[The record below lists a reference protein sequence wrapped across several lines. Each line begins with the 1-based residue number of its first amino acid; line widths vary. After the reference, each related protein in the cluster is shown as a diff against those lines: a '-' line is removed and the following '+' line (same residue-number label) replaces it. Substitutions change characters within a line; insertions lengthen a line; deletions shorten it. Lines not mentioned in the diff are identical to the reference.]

1 MYLYEKLISILLL
14 SLPGIMSETTEN
26 SQLTALKNQ
35 DEQCGSYCFGI
46 LKPFIEKVS
55 SLQPR
60 KEKAKKFREM
70 ESLDNYCLIK
80 EDFIDQIIHLIAFS
94 NNIENK
100 WMVELKNKD
109 FQILNQTVKISSLEK
124 RLTEKENEMK
134 AIENKLIV
142 DLKNKDSE
150 ISNLKSQEKEN
161 SAIIGKL
168 RKNLTDKENEINNLS
183 SCIGKETG
191 IHEIKLPGSSAFNV
205 SCDTCLA
212 GSGWTVIQRRQ
223 DGSVDFNRTMRD
235 YRKGFGALDGEFFIG
250 LDKLHLLT
258 KSRKHE
264 LYIYM
269 KKFNDESRYARYSHF
284 FIKGE
289 EDSFKIKSL
298 GNYTGDA
305 GDAMA
310 DNLYKKF
317 TTIDEDH
324 DNWFTGN
331 CADFYA
337 AGWWFH
343 NCGNSRLNGKYQTAD
358 LAAKVRGINWISW
371 TLDSLKFVQMMIR
384 PVE

>member
-1 MYLYEKLISILLL
+1 MKGEEEAEDDADDEAAVNPQHRAAK
-14 SLPGIMSETTEN
+14 GEN
-26 SQLTALKNQ
+26 FNDQ
-35 DEQCGSYCFGI
+35 
-46 LKPFIEKVS
+46 S
-55 SLQPR
+55 SWR
-60 KEKAKKFREM
+60 
-70 ESLDNYCLIK
+70 N
-80 EDFIDQIIHLIAFS
+80 
-94 NNIENK
+94 
-100 WMVELKNKD
+100 
-109 FQILNQTVKISSLEK
+109 
-124 RLTEKENEMK
+124 
-134 AIENKLIV
+134 
-142 DLKNKDSE
+142 
-150 ISNLKSQEKEN
+150 
-161 SAIIGKL
+161 
-168 RKNLTDKENEINNLS
+168 
-183 SCIGKETG
+183 CIGKETG

-235 YRKGFGALDGEFFIG
+235 YRKGFGSLDGEFFIG
-250 LDKLHLLT
+250 LEKLHLLT
-258 KSRKHE
+258 ISRKHE

-269 KKFNDESRYARYSHF
+269 KKFNDDVRYARYSHF

-305 GDAMA
+305 GNAMA

-343 NCGNSRLNGKYQTAD
+343 NCGDSRLNGKYQTAD
-358 LAAKVRGINWISW
+358 LAAKVRGINWRTW